1 VEIKFTCT
9 SFLPPNNFGWK
20 SLESNHKLSFGEFG
34 DWPMVISN
42 KVKEDVLV
50 WVIVVE
56 DILSEEILMSNK
68 QEDLNLGKTIID
80 KALQILSLRL
90 INTTTNTVVAYS
102 AENSNSIIRYAKK
115 KPNSKLLF
123 EYLENCLYD
132 FSNQYK
138 KLLLIPLNQVFSNN
152 GINNCFD
159 SRNFYLTRMR
169 FSQLGIKLIAESISS
184 VLTRIS
190 KPVAKVLVLDCD
202 NTIWGGVVGESGLSG
217 ILIGQDGIGKAFMEF
232 QKSIKELS
240 NNGLILCI
248 SSKNEEKDVLN
259 VLKNHDSMILK
270 NEDITVIKSNWDEK
284 FININEISKE
294 LGVGLDSICLWDDN
308 PIERE
313 KVKINLTKVNVIEP
327 PLEVVEWPSLI
338 KSLDCFADFTK
349 TSEDLLKVSQYK
361 AKATFEKNKNIS
373 KNNFEFLESINM
385 NVNFIDINDSN
396 ISRAAQLCKKTNQM
410 NLRLVRHDE
419 ESINNI
425 TRAPNSLSFLVELKD
440 DFGNHG
446 IISLLI
452 IQEDKEKKAAFLDT
466 FLMSCRVLGRELES
480 VIFIKLKKDLQEM
493 GYTKLISEFISGE
506 RNTPAKKLLDKLN
519 LNYVNKEKKVSF
531 YSVDINNWNINNID
545 SIKKIYKL

>member
-1 VEIKFTCT
+1 MEIKFTCT

-20 SLESNHKLSFGEFG
+20 SLQENHKLSFGEFG
-34 DWPMVISN
+34 DWPMVLSN
-42 KVKEDVLV
+42 DQTQNVLI
-50 WVIVVE
+50 WVIIFE
-56 DILSEEILMSNK
+56 DILSEKLLMSNK
-68 QEDLNLGKTIID
+68 QEDLESATKIID
-80 KALQILSLRL
+80 KALQVLTSRL
-90 INTTTNTVVAYS
+90 KNKNNIIVAFS
-102 AENSNSIIRYAKK
+102 AENSNSLIRYAKN

-123 EYLENCLYD
+123 QYLENCLYE
-132 FSNQYK
+132 FSSQYK
-138 KLLLIPLNQVFSNN
+138 KLYLIPLNQVFSNN

-159 SRNFYLTRMR
+159 SRNFYLARIR
-169 FSQLGIKLIAESISS
+169 FSQLGIKLIAESINS

-248 SSKNEEKDVLN
+248 SSKNDEKDVLN

-270 NEDITVIKSNWDEK
+270 NEDITVIKSNWEEK
-284 FININEISKE
+284 FININEISIE
-294 LGVGLDSICLWDDN
+294 LGVGLDSIYFWDDN

-313 KVKINLTKVNVIEP
+313 KVKINLPKVNVIEP

-338 KSLDCFADFTK
+338 KSLDFFADFTK

-385 NVNFIDINDSN
+385 KVNFIKINDSN

-419 ESINNI
+419 DSINKI
-425 TRAPNSLSFLVELKD
+425 SKTQNSLIFLVELKD
-440 DFGNHG
+440 DFGDHG

-452 IQEDKEKKAAFLDT
+452 VQENKEKKLAFLNT
-466 FLMSCRVLGRELES
+466 FLMSCRVLGRELETM
-480 VIFIKLKKDLQEM
+480 IFIKLKKDLQKM
-493 GYTKLISEFISGE
+493 GYTKLIAEFVLGE
-506 RNTPAKKLLDKLN
+506 RNTPAKKLLDKMNFN
-519 LNYVNKEKKVSF
+519 LDNKEKNVSY
-531 YSVDINNWNINNID
+531 YSVDINKWNINNRNL
-545 SIKKIYKL
+545 IKKIYKL

>member
-1 VEIKFTCT
+1 MEIKFTCT

-20 SLESNHKLSFGEFG
+20 NLQRDHTLSFGEFG
-34 DWPMVISN
+34 DWPMVLQKN
-42 KVKEDVLV
+42 KAKDFLI
-50 WVIVVE
+50 WVIVFE
-56 DILSEEILMSNK
+56 DILSEKLLMSNK
-68 QEDLNLGKTIID
+68 QEDLNLGKKIID

-102 AENSNSIIRYAKK
+102 AENQNSIIRYAKK

-123 EYLENCLYD
+123 QYLENCLYD

-138 KLLLIPLNQVFSNN
+138 KIFLIPLNQVFSNN
-152 GINNCFD
+152 GIKNCFD
-159 SRNFYLTRMR
+159 SRNFYLTRIR
-169 FSQLGIKLIAESISS
+169 FSQLGIKLIAESIHS
-184 VLTRIS
+184 VLSRIS

-248 SSKNEEKDVLN
+248 SSKNDEKDVLN
-259 VLKNHDSMILK
+259 VIKNHDSMILK
-270 NEDITVIKSNWDEK
+270 NEDITVIKSNWNEK
-284 FININEISKE
+284 FININEISNE
-294 LGVGLDSICLWDDN
+294 LGVGLDSIYFWDDN

-313 KVKINLTKVNVIEP
+313 KVKINLPKVNVIEP

-373 KNNFEFLESINM
+373 KNNFKFLESINM
-385 NVNFIDINDSN
+385 KVNFIDINESN

-419 ESINNI
+419 DSINNI
-425 TRAPNSLSFLVELKD
+425 SKTQNSLIFLVELKD
-440 DFGNHG
+440 DFGDHG

-452 IQEDKEKKAAFLDT
+452 IHEHKEKKEAFLNT

-480 VIFIKLKKDLQEM
+480 MIFIKLKKDLLEM
-493 GYTKLISEFISGE
+493 GYTKLIAEFVSGE
-506 RNTPAKKLLDKLN
+506 RNTPAKKLLDKMN
-519 LNYVNKEKKVSF
+519 FDYINREKKVSY
-531 YSVDINNWNINNID
+531 YSVDINNWNINNTD
-545 SIKKIYKL
+545 LIKKIYKL

>member
-1 VEIKFTCT
+1 MEIKFTST

-20 SLESNHKLSFGEFG
+20 SLQRDHILSFGEFG
-34 DWPMVISN
+34 DWPMILQKN
-42 KVKEDVLV
+42 KDKDFLI
-50 WVIVVE
+50 WVIVFE
-56 DILSEEILMSNK
+56 DILSEKLLMSNK
-68 QEDLNLGKTIID
+68 QEDLNYGKTIID
-80 KALQILSLRL
+80 KALQILSLHL
-90 INTTTNTVVAYS
+90 KNSNTNTVVAYS
-102 AENSNSIIRYAKK
+102 AENQNSIIRYAKK

-123 EYLENCLYD
+123 EYLENCLYS

-138 KLLLIPLNQVFSNN
+138 KIFLIPLNQVFSNN
-152 GINNCFD
+152 GIKNCFD
-159 SRNFYLTRMR
+159 SRNFYLTRIR
-169 FSQLGIKLIAESISS
+169 FSQLGIKLIAESIHS
-184 VLTRIS
+184 VLSRIL

-240 NNGLILCI
+240 KNGLILCI
-248 SSKNEEKDVLN
+248 SSKNDEKDVLN

-270 NEDITVIKSNWDEK
+270 NEDITVIKSNWNEK
-284 FININEISKE
+284 FININEISDE
-294 LGVGLDSICLWDDN
+294 LGVGLDSIYFWDDN

-313 KVKINLTKVNVIEP
+313 KVKINLPKVNVIEP
-327 PLEVVEWPSLI
+327 PSEVVEWPSLI

-373 KNNFEFLESINM
+373 KNNFKFLESINM
-385 NVNFIDINDSN
+385 KVNFIDINDSN

-419 ESINNI
+419 DSINNI
-425 TRAPNSLSFLVELKD
+425 SKTQNSFIFLVELKD
-440 DFGNHG
+440 DFGDHG

-452 IQEDKEKKAAFLDT
+452 IQEHKEKKEAFLNT

-480 VIFIKLKKDLQEM
+480 MIFIKLKKDLLEM
-493 GYTKLISEFISGE
+493 GYTKLIAEFVSGE
-506 RNTPAKKLLDKLN
+506 RNTPAKKLLDKMN
-519 LNYVNKEKKVSF
+519 FNYINREKKVSY
-531 YSVDINNWNINNID
+531 YSVDINKWNINNTD
-545 SIKKIYKL
+545 LIKKIYKL

>member
-1 VEIKFTCT
+1 MEIKFTCT

-20 SLESNHKLSFGEFG
+20 SLESDNELIFGEFG
-34 DWPMVISN
+34 DWPLVISN

-50 WVIVVE
+50 WVIVLE

-68 QEDLNLGKTIID
+68 QEDFDSGTKIID
-80 KALQILSLRL
+80 RGLQILSLSL
-90 INTTTNTVVAYS
+90 KNKKNTIVAFS
-102 AENSNSIIRYAKK
+102 AENSNSLIRYAKK

-123 EYLENCLYD
+123 QYLENNLYNL
-132 FSNQYK
+132 SNQHK
-138 KLLLIPLNQVFSNN
+138 KLFLISLNQVFSNY
-152 GINNCFD
+152 GTKNCFD
-159 SRNFYLTRMR
+159 SRNFYLTRIR
-169 FSQLGIKLIAESISS
+169 FSQLGIKLISKSILS
-184 VLTRIS
+184 VLSRILE
-190 KPVAKVLVLDCD
+190 PVAKVLVLDCD

-248 SSKNEEKDVLN
+248 SSKNDEKDILN
-259 VLKNHDSMILK
+259 VLKNHDSMVLK
-270 NEDITVIKSNWDEK
+270 NNDITIIKSNWEEK
-284 FININEISKE
+284 FININEISNE
-294 LGVGLDSICLWDDN
+294 LGVGLDSICFWDDN

-313 KVKINLTKVNVIEP
+313 KVKNNLPDVDVIEP

-349 TSEDLLKVSQYK
+349 TSEDLSKVSQYK
-361 AKATFEKNKNIS
+361 AKANFEKNKNIS

-385 NVNFIDINDSN
+385 KVNFIDINDSN

-410 NLRLVRHDE
+410 NLRLIRHDE
-419 ESINNI
+419 DSINKI
-425 TRAPNSLSFLVELKD
+425 SKTKNSLTFLVELKD
-440 DFGNHG
+440 DFGDHG

-452 IQEDKEKKAAFLDT
+452 IQEKKETKEAFLDT

-480 VIFIKLKKDLQEM
+480 IIFIKLKQDLQKM
-493 GYTKLISEFISGE
+493 GYTKLIAEFISGE
-506 RNTPAKKLLDKLN
+506 RNTPAKKLLKKMN
-519 LNYVNKEKKVSF
+519 LDYITKQKKVSY

-545 SIKKIYKL
+545 LIKKIYKL